1 MSSTSLQLDLSDP
14 QAVWAAAYPILT
26 QPNAADIFAHAL
38 RLLPHLHANSQQR
51 IQLELCR
58 GLALFASSQIGPSLA
73 VLRAALQMAACQ
85 PMPLTPAQPVAAFDT
100 QAGLSL
106 LREALVGLA
115 ARHITAFA
123 TGGVLLGLVREGRLL
138 PHDKDLDV
146 VVPIQQLQQAADA
159 LPALGWK
166 PAWTAVKAVNFRS
179 FVHSQ
184 HAITL
189 DLFAYDM
196 EPKAPHIVGGWWP
209 LGMPREQGRLL
220 HFRPFALVLSDY
232 SWGSHWEI
240 LDPEPVLEQLYGL
253 DWRTPDTEFDS
264 TLESPALQVYNDY
277 TRTWAALRLLE
288 AWVQGQSTRVARLL
302 RTLARLDPS
311 DPVVH
316 AFSAPHAH
324 PLPC

>member
-38 RLLPHLHANSQQR
+38 RLLPDLHANSQQR

-85 PMPLTPAQPVAAFDT
+85 PMSLTPAQPVAAFDT

-123 TGGVLLGLVREGRLL
+123 TGGVLLGLVRDGRLL

-189 DLFAYDM
+189 DL
-196 EPKAPHIVGGWWP
+196 
-209 LGMPREQGRLL
+209 
-220 HFRPFALVLSDY
+220 FALVLSDY